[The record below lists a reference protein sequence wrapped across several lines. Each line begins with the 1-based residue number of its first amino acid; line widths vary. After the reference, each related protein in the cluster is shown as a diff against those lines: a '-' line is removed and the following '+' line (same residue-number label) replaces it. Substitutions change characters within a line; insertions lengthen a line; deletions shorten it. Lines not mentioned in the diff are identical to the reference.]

1 MEAGRSRID
10 MSDILLDRDSH
21 DLAVIDGDLQLVRG
35 VDLIRQRLKQRILT
49 ISGEWFLDENIGLPW
64 FQEFSQKGID
74 DERVKA
80 AILRV
85 IAETQGVSE
94 VVEFDMSLDRRA
106 RKLMVS
112 FRVTTTLGD
121 IALEVLI

>member
-1 MEAGRSRID
+1 

-85 IAETQGVSE
+85 IAETQGVAE
-94 VVEFDMSLDRRA
+94 VVEFDMSPDRRA

>member
-112 FRVTTTLGD
+112 FRVTTTLSD